1 VNAPPHGEGELTAVL
16 HTADATLVPVVRSLL
31 DSAEIPYLLQ
41 GEEGVGM
48 LPLGR
53 FGGGVFEGNLGVIVL
68 VPAERAEEARALLES
83 VPRDPESFA

>member
-1 VNAPPHGEGELTAVL
+1 VNASQSGGGELTAVL

-31 DSAEIPYLLQ
+31 DTAEIPYLLQ
-41 GEEGVGM
+41 GEEGAGL

-68 VPAERAEEARALLES
+68 VPADRADEARALLAAVE
-83 VPRDPESFA
+83 VEPEP